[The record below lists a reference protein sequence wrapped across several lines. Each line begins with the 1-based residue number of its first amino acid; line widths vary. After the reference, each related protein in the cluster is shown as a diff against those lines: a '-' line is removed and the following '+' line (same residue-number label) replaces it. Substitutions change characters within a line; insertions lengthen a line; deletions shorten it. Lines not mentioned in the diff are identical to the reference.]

1 MKLPYKIE
9 KTRNETLF
17 VSVTCRTAVTEGL
30 QLTYFSFDAY
40 LIMLMQE
47 NCRSQS
53 NLFVW
58 ACCLVKFTSEFPVR
72 GGIGVEV
79 GGFEI

>member
-1 MKLPYKIE
+1 
-9 KTRNETLF
+9 
-17 VSVTCRTAVTEGL
+17 
-30 QLTYFSFDAY
+30 
-40 LIMLMQE
+40 MLMQE
-47 NCRSQS
+47 NCKSQS